1 MIDFIGYAASF
12 LLFELYHQRQPFI
25 HTPYQPRGV
34 YPLCNI
40 WLLHNEHSGDFAQ
53 CFFDSSTNSL
63 YMEVYSK
70 SSETNLIKC

>member
-12 LLFELYHQRQPFI
+12 FVYHQRQLI
-25 HTPYQPRGV
+25 VYTPYQPCGV

-40 WLLHNEHSGDFAQ
+40 WLLHNEHSGDSAQ
-53 CFFDSSTNSL
+53 CFFDNSTNSI

-70 SSETNLIKC
+70 SS